1 MSELEVSLTQQ
12 AMEEN
17 GELDFIRAHVAAQRA
32 EGTPTPAEEAETVV
46 EDEAVEEED
55 SAEEEIPADVGTEDE
70 TESEEGDDVLYLDI
84 DDATQEL
91 IDSKYGGDLG
101 KALQALRESQS
112 VIGRQGNEMGALR
125 AQLEQAMEQLR
136 GDLLAAQPYA
146 AWPDEY
152 ADTSEQAAAFRVI
165 AEQAFDRRDPQ
176 TFGKAFQA
184 WEEVDPVSAG
194 LYRDLKE
201 MQVRQI
207 EQAAQAPVVDD
218 EATLE
223 AKITE
228 ITSEIPQLNDESF
241 QAEVNA
247 ELEKTPSLKAVLW
260 GQVPGVSVEERATI
274 LREAAQRVVA
284 RTTSET
290 VQAARKRIAI
300 RTSEEARDARVAAK
314 VARAASAREEEVET
328 PKRTMPMGD
337 TGRVLDIDRLNA
349 MLSPEDRI

>member
-17 GELDFIRAHVAAQRA
+17 GELDFIRAHVAAAQG
-32 EGTPTPAEEAETVV
+32 EGTPTPATAETVV
-46 EDEAVEEED
+46 EDEEVVEEGSE
-55 SAEEEIPADVGTEDE
+55 EEEIPAAVGTEA
-70 TESEEGDDVLYLDI
+70 TAESEDEVLYLDI

-125 AQLEQAMEQLR
+125 AQLDQAMEQLR

-176 TFGKAFQA
+176 TFGRAFQA

-223 AKITE
+223 AKIT
-228 ITSEIPQLNDESF
+228 
-241 QAEVNA
+241 
-247 ELEKTPSLKAVLW
+247 
-260 GQVPGVSVEERATI
+260 
-274 LREAAQRVVA
+274 
-284 RTTSET
+284 
-290 VQAARKRIAI
+290 
-300 RTSEEARDARVAAK
+300 
-314 VARAASAREEEVET
+314 
-328 PKRTMPMGD
+328 
-337 TGRVLDIDRLNA
+337 
-349 MLSPEDRI
+349 